1 MTDSVVL
8 VQVYRSRFDWSLPWR
23 QEAVESSLG
32 SGFLIAGG
40 RVVTNAHV
48 VADAKQVL
56 VRRHDQA
63 NPYLATVKTVAD
75 DCGSL
80 VPPPAIGHNAGGQS
94 RDGGHTLVEAVEYAE
109 LERRQLEMEE
119 QVDREHARH
128 HLGRDVGE
136 ATHQTERPDRW
147 RDPMPNGAGPGRGL
161 ENRGVEGIHVWAC
174 W

>member
-1 MTDSVVL
+1 MTRHRRVAPGREASAPTPATPTISAARALPAASSPVAESVVL

-63 NPYLATVKTVAD
+63 NPYVATIKTVAD
-75 DCGSL
+75 DCDLAVLTVADDAFAKGMKPLEFGDLPRSEIGRASCRERVYGL
-80 VPPPAIGHNAGGQS
+80 V
-94 RDGGHTLVEAVEYAE
+94 
-109 LERRQLEMEE
+109 
-119 QVDREHARH
+119 
-128 HLGRDVGE
+128 
-136 ATHQTERPDRW
+136 
-147 RDPMPNGAGPGRGL
+147 
-161 ENRGVEGIHVWAC
+161 
-174 W
+174 